1 MASNVFTVDI
11 SKAES
16 DKTLK
21 KEIEKTVCALLNNI
35 DGGKV
40 ILTTSKDQ
48 DKIDV
53 DTKVRRC
60 EQYFEGV
67 IGAEFVKQYFTVSLV
82 SDRRVELDVL
92 PGLPILCT
100 LCTNLPLPTNTETP
114 LLPPIEQGALRKI
127 LFERRVVEI
136 SQHKIPD
143 QLVHE
148 EKLNLFQSKT
158 VQFKNPRNKTDEDFA
173 SHAIKKEFTQSVAR
187 FANGSG
193 GMVCYGI
200 NEDRTVVGELLS
212 DVEEDRKEIAKE
224 LEEAVRKMIWP
235 IKSGEVERGK
245 QWDIKFV
252 PVTNCDANEKR
263 FVVVVSVAPCSGG
276 VFIKEPE
283 SYYVESNKVKKMPF
297 ETWMEKT
304 WRFEPWKT
312 IEGKFRKNFEKSDD
326 FNMKLICLL
335 HGVVV
340 DYHLGEFKAAQ
351 SCLEQFCEMMLS
363 SSEIQPTRADYPKPA
378 SFTIKDGS
386 LEIENEFKLR
396 SHYQH
401 ASSVLD
407 QLAENGSSVG
417 TKKDDKNLGGHLR
430 RAKDNCDTA
439 LQDLMHLNDDS
450 ELRQK
455 INIML
460 ALLYLKSAVEDL
472 ASSSKVSTA
481 AEIKIK
487 ESGECIKDLE
497 ENETPFIDDKHALL
511 LLAKF
516 ELHLE
521 IAERCVQKTVKL
533 ADADGF
539 EEIKKQCEILEKEMK
554 EFNEK

>member
-1 MASNVFTVDI
+1 MASNVFTIDI
-11 SKAES
+11 SKAKS
-16 DKTLK
+16 DEVL
-21 KEIEKTVCALLNNI
+21 KTVCALLNSI

-53 DTKVRRC
+53 DKKVRPF
-60 EQYFEGV
+60 EQKLKGV
-67 IGAEFVKQYFTVSLV
+67 IGAEFVKQYLKILVV
-82 SDRRVELDVL
+82 SDRRVDLDVL

-114 LLPPIEQGALRKI
+114 LLPPIEQDALRKI

-136 SQHKIPD
+136 SEHKIPD

-148 EKLNLFQSKT
+148 EKFNLFPSKT
-158 VQFKNPRNKTDEDFA
+158 VQFKKPRSKTDEHFA

-212 DVEEDRKEIAKE
+212 DVEEDRKEIVKK

-235 IKSGEVERGK
+235 IKSGEVKRGK

-252 PVTNCDANEKR
+252 PVKNCKENEKR
-263 FVVVVSVAPCSGG
+263 FVVVVSVFPCTGG
-276 VFIKEPE
+276 VFIKKPE
-283 SYYVESNKVKKMPF
+283 SYYIENNEVKEMPF

-312 IEGKFRKNFEKSDD
+312 IEGKFRTNFEKSQD

-335 HGVVV
+335 HRVVV
-340 DYHLGEFKAAQ
+340 DYHLGESKAAQ
-351 SCLEQFCEMMLS
+351 SCLEQFCEMMS
-363 SSEIQPTRADYPKPA
+363 SSSGIQSTRADYPKP

-386 LEIENEFKLR
+386 LKIENQFKLR
-396 SHYQH
+396 SRYHH
-401 ASSVLD
+401 VSSVLD
-407 QLAENGSSVG
+407 QLVENCSSVG
-417 TKKDDKNLGGHLR
+417 AKKDDKDLEGHLR
-430 RAKDNCDTA
+430 RAKDKCDKA
-439 LQDLMHLNDDS
+439 LQDLINLDDDS

-472 ASSSKVSTA
+472 ASSSEVSTA
-481 AEIKIK
+481 AELKIK

-497 ENETPFIDDKHALL
+497 ENETPFIDDMHSLL

-516 ELHLE
+516 ELHSE